1 MNELDPTVDLGAATT
16 ATVDEPVAVTT
27 GPDTGD
33 PSVALPPAGWPAP
46 LPAHPGPGILGPGES
61 APDRAPFPNGTGA
74 AGGMPVSADPP
85 SPGAPTGR
93 LARLVRGRPQDPTWV
108 RPALLALLV
117 GTGFLYLWG
126 LGASGWGNS
135 FYAAAVQAGTK
146 SWKAFFFGSSDASN
160 FITVDK
166 PPASLWV
173 MEVSAR
179 IFGVNSWSILV
190 PQALEGVATVG
201 LLFVTVR
208 RWFTP
213 GAALLAGA
221 VVALTPVATLMFRFN
236 NPDALLTLL
245 LTGAAYATVRAI
257 EDGRSRWM
265 VLAGSLVGLG
275 FITKMLQAI
284 ILIPV
289 LALVYLVA
297 GPPKLG
303 RRTLQVVYAGVAMV
317 VAGGWWVAAV
327 QLTPATSRPYIGGST
342 DNNLLNLIFGYNG
355 FGRLTGNE
363 TGSVGGGFGG
373 GGGSLWGPVGW
384 NRLFLREMGGQISWL
399 IPGALIAMAAVLW
412 MTRRAPRTDR
422 VRAGMLIFG
431 GWLLLT
437 GATLSFAHGIIHPY
451 YTIVLAPAIGALV
464 GMGASTLWRRR
475 QEVLPRVALAVA
487 VVASVV
493 WAFVI
498 LGWSPHWYPA
508 LRWVILI
515 VGVAAALGIAVTP
528 RARGVLA
535 VGLVGFG
542 LVSVIAG
549 PAAYS
554 LTTAAT
560 PHRGA
565 IPSAGPAV
573 QGGGFG
579 GPGGFG
585 GAGRPRP
592 ERHHPAARIH
602 ASQRQE
608 AAQGSAHSRKLLPRR
623 GLRRRAGPGRVRRRA
638 GPGRVRRWAG
648 PGRVRRRAGPGRV
661 PGRAGRWPRRRFRGG
676 CRRAAGRVHT
686 EQATDRTA
694 QRRRLE
700 VRVGGRD
707 HRFELGLGLS
717 TGHRGPG
724 HGHRRL
730 QRHRSCSDPDPIRGR
745 RAQGK
750 DPLLHQWRRGLRRR
764 GFGGGLGLGQFG
776 LVPDRHLGRGQ
787 LLGQGGRWC
796 DALRSDG
803 ADRLS
808 QAGPPTITTRSM
820 LAAAD
825 PARHIAPHPAAR
837 LAR

>member
-1 MNELDPTVDLGAATT
+1 MNELNTTVDPGAATT

-33 PSVALPPAGWPAP
+33 PPVALPPTDWPAP
-46 LPAHPGPGILGPGES
+46 LPDHPGTGIRGPGEV
-61 APDRAPFPNGTGA
+61 APDRAPFPNGTGP
-74 AGGMPVSADPP
+74 AGGTPVSADPP
-85 SPGAPTGR
+85 SPGSPTGR

-173 MEVSAR
+173 MEISAR

-289 LALVYLVA
+289 LALVYLLA

-327 QLTPATSRPYIGGST
+327 QLTPAASRPYIGGST

-399 IPGALIAMAAVLW
+399 IPGALIAMVAVLW

-487 VVASVV
+487 IVASVA

-542 LVSVIAG
+542 FVSVIAG

-585 GAGRPRP
+585 GAAGL
-592 ERHHPAARIH
+592 ARNGITLPP
-602 ASQRQE
+602 
-608 AAQGSAHSRKLLPRR
+608 GFTLPNGKKLPRGVHIPGSFFR
-623 GLRRRAGPGRVRRRA
+623 GGAFAGGRGPGGFAGSRVPGGIA
-638 GPGRVRRWAG
+638 GGPVPGGFAG
-648 PGRVRRRAGPGRV
+648 GRV
-661 PGRAGRWPRRRFRGG
+661 PGGFAGGRVPGGFRGG
-676 CRRAAGRVHT
+676 QG
-686 EQATDRTA
+686 
-694 QRRRLE
+694 
-700 VRVGGRD
+700 GGRA
-707 HRFELGLGLS
+707 G
-717 TGHRGPG
+717 
-724 HGHRRL
+724 
-730 QRHRSCSDPDPIRGR
+730 
-745 RAQGK
+745 
-750 DPLLHQWRRGLRRR
+750 
-764 GFGGGLGLGQFG
+764 GFGGAAGGLLDGSTPSKQLTALLSVDASKFARGW
-776 LVPDRHLGRGQ
+776 LPPPVPTRPRAIN
-787 LLGQGGRWC
+787 W
-796 DALRSDG
+796 
-803 ADRLS
+803 
-808 QAGPPTITTRSM
+808 PPGTR
-820 LAAAD
+820 
-825 PARHIAPHPAAR
+825 
-837 LAR
+837 